1 MVVSKPS
8 TLIGVSSVYDSYG
21 GGAGDQRVHRPAVC
35 PQLGV
40 GGNTV
45 LFCRDPGAD
54 IGTSCLLSPHWH
66 EILIVVPR
74 AFGGSVT
81 IWESWW
87 HFGRQTP
94 LLVPWKDTCVG
105 G

>member
-1 MVVSKPS
+1 MV
-8 TLIGVSSVYDSYG
+8 GV
-21 GGAGDQRVHRPAVC
+21 
-35 PQLGV
+35 L
-40 GGNTV
+40 
-45 LFCRDPGAD
+45 
-54 IGTSCLLSPHWH
+54 GTSVCTGLQCARSWVWVATPCFSVETQVWTLAPAACCPHWH
-66 EILIVVPR
+66 VILIVVAR

-81 IWESWW
+81 IWGSWW